1 MIMIMKLLLR
11 LKTIIFTSL
20 ITDINIIKIFRRHN
34 VSREDIEDNQ
44 PIMKLKVKD
53 KDSAEKK

>member
-1 MIMIMKLLLR
+1 MIMKLLLR